1 METKRKTMSK
11 IIADTLEEELEKQIK
26 LALLKHGHAFAQKD
40 HFYQFLAMNVHCKIY
55 EGKTVNA
62 KQVDYFLNENI
73 FLVGYYESIKHK
85 QTNESFNVTIT
96 RNFYTE
102 QF

>member
-1 METKRKTMSK
+1 METKRKIMSK

-26 LALLKHGHAFAQKD
+26 LALLKHGHVFAQKD
-40 HFYQFLAMNVHCKIY
+40 HFYQFLAMNVHCTVY
-55 EGKTVNA
+55 ESKT
-62 KQVDYFLNENI
+62 KRVDYFLNENI
-73 FLVGYYESIKHK
+73 FLVGYHEAIKHE

-102 QF
+102 QP